1 MPGTVTNRTPPHE
14 HIVSPSGGLSD
25 WPTAQWVWDSAT
37 AQSLVA
43 SAVPGKYWNLSG
55 DIFTEMTQPEKD
67 AVDAQ
72 ELSAQRDTTSAR
84 LDEIEDIVR
93 AFVLTLLDERNRM
106 AQAFNDLKN
115 GIATANNLNDAK
127 TAAALISDEPIRTV
141 AQIKNGIRNKLG
153 L

>member
-1 MPGTVTNRTPPHE
+1 MPRWTHRTTKEYLISVPSAELPE
-14 HIVSPSGGLSD
+14 AVANYIEDSPEAKALFEAGV
-25 WPTAQWVWDSAT
+25 PT
-37 AQSLVA
+37 
-43 SAVPGKYWNLSG
+43 KYWNIVG
-55 DIFTEMTQPEKD
+55 DLVTEMTQPEKN
-67 AVDAQ
+67 AVDVQ
-72 ELSAQRDTTSAR
+72 ELSAQRDATSAR
-84 LDEIEDIVR
+84 LDEIEDIFR

-141 AQIKNGIRNKLG
+141 AQIKTGIRNKLG